1 MIRRPPRSTLFPYTT
16 LFRSAPS
23 HAGALCRP
31 LLRGDCMTDQEAAAR
46 AKASYA
52 RCSAAPEFFEAFYRR
67 FFTPFPAAPPL
78 FAQTHLHPQPPL
90 LRPAFRP
97 LLNFSAPPGGRPTSL
112 SPLAP

>member
-52 RCSAAPEFFEAFYRR
+52 RCSVATEFFEAFYRR
-67 FFTPFPAAPPL
+67 FFPPFPAPRPM
-78 FAQTHLHPQPPL
+78 FAQTGIDRQHPL
-90 LRPAFRP
+90 LRHALRLP
-97 LLNFSAPPGGRPTSL
+97 LPVPPPPDGQTPIL
-112 SPLAP
+112 